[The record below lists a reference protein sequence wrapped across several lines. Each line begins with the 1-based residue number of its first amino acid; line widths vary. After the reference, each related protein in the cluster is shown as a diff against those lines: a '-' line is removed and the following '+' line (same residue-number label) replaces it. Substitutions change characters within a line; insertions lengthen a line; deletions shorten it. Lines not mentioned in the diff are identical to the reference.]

1 MGHRLYDFFHRFAE
15 EVDKQQVQHD
25 HRRDHSA
32 EQHEVVLAMKT
43 ADEVAM
49 ITLEYERLD
58 EATVL
63 AVAHGR
69 RDQPVLTVV
78 AIDLCRLRRLYCWPN
93 GVPRC
98 EQIIGVG
105 GRCGNQSRESW

>member
-25 HRRDHSA
+25 HCRDDSA

-49 ITLEYERLD
+49 ITLKYERLD

-78 AIDLCRLRRLYCWPN
+78 AIDLRHCHGLDCWSF
-93 GVPRC
+93 GVPRS
-98 EQIIGVG
+98 E
-105 GRCGNQSRESW
+105 

>member
-1 MGHRLYDFFHRFAE
+1 MGHRLHDFFHGFAE
-15 EVDKQQVQHD
+15 EVNKQEVQQE
-25 HRRDHSA
+25 HRSDYSA

-63 AVAHGR
+63 AVTHGR

-78 AIDLCRLRRLYCWPN
+78 AIDLCRRRRRYCWPN

-98 EQIIGVG
+98 EQIV
-105 GRCGNQSRESW
+105 RACRSW